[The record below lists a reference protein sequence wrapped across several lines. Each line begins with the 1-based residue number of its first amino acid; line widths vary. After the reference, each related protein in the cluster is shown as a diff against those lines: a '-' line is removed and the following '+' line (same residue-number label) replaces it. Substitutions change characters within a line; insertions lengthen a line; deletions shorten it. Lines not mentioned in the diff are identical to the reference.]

1 MLYNGLFY
9 EIRDDADFEKMKKGI
24 DEKKKEMNSL
34 KKKWFKTSKINLQIQ
49 NIEKDI
55 EGAELACVE
64 YLERERKR
72 KKILSASVFEL
83 KTSVSGT
90 SFRIPNV
97 KKAVKHIYDDSGLS
111 AFDGLKNEEIEEEG
125 YDRVYKYDSLFT
137 RDFNLTR
144 EPDNEYDKNAIKVTV
159 EEFHIGYL
167 PKDIALKLAP
177 ILDSTDYQIE
187 AMLIIKGGPYKTFD
201 YEKDK
206 VITIDSNYG
215 FDINGLVVDKNKL

>member
-72 KKILSASVFEL
+72 K
-83 KTSVSGT
+83 
-90 SFRIPNV
+90 
-97 KKAVKHIYDDSGLS
+97 
-111 AFDGLKNEEIEEEG
+111 
-125 YDRVYKYDSLFT
+125 
-137 RDFNLTR
+137 
-144 EPDNEYDKNAIKVTV
+144 
-159 EEFHIGYL
+159 
-167 PKDIALKLAP
+167 
-177 ILDSTDYQIE
+177 
-187 AMLIIKGGPYKTFD
+187 
-201 YEKDK
+201 
-206 VITIDSNYG
+206 
-215 FDINGLVVDKNKL
+215 

>member
-1 MLYNGLFY
+1 
-9 EIRDDADFEKMKKGI
+9 MKKGI

-111 AFDGLKNEEIEEEG
+111 AFDGLKNKEIEEEG
-125 YDRVYKYDSLFT
+125 YDRVYKYDSLLLET
-137 RDFNLTR
+137 
-144 EPDNEYDKNAIKVTV
+144 
-159 EEFHIGYL
+159 
-167 PKDIALKLAP
+167 
-177 ILDSTDYQIE
+177 
-187 AMLIIKGGPYKTFD
+187 LI
-201 YEKDK
+201 
-206 VITIDSNYG
+206 
-215 FDINGLVVDKNKL
+215 